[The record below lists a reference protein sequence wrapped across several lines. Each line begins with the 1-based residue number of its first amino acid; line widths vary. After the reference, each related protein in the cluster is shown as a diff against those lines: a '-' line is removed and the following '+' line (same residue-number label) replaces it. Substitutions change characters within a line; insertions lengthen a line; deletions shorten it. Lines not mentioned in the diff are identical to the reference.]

1 MVVSMKKP
9 FKILL
14 FNIGYCL
21 GLDGS
26 FWKYALH
33 FYRYFFCSKKIKHRI
48 LNELALLIKKTNPD
62 LCCLTEVDKR
72 SKITNHLYPFH
83 DMAIKYGKKSII
95 PSIPFFKGKCNGFLS
110 KKNILFQKHYLA
122 RGGKKLV
129 YELFLPDNLSV
140 FLVHLSLSS
149 KMRKKQFEE
158 LGRLVHNK
166 KVIVCGDFNIWKG
179 IKELDDF
186 LLTHNLKMMGYPT
199 FPSHRPKKILDVFI
213 YSRGLDVKKMT
224 VLKDVRISDHL
235 PVLLEINP

>member
-1 MVVSMKKP
+1 MKP

-14 FNIGYCL
+14 LNIGYCL

-26 FWKYALH
+26 LWKYTLH
-33 FYRYFFCSKKIKHRI
+33 FYRYFFCSKKIKHHI

-62 LCCLTEVDKR
+62 LCCLIEVDR
-72 SKITNHLYPFH
+72 GSKLTNRLYPFS
-83 DMAIKYGKKSII
+83 DVELKYGKKSIM
-95 PSIPFFKGKCNGFLS
+95 PFLPFFRGKCNGFLS
-110 KKNILFQKHYLA
+110 KKKIPFQKHYLT

-129 YELFLPDNLSV
+129 YELLLYGDISV

-166 KVIVCGDFNIWKG
+166 KAIVCGDFNIWKG

-186 LLTHNLKMMGYPT
+186 LRAHDLKMMGYPT
-199 FPSHRPKKILDVFI
+199 FPAHRPKKILDVFV
-213 YSRGLDVKKMT
+213 YSRGLDVKKMK
-224 VLKDVRISDHL
+224 VLKEAKISDHL
-235 PVLLEINP
+235 PVLLEINL